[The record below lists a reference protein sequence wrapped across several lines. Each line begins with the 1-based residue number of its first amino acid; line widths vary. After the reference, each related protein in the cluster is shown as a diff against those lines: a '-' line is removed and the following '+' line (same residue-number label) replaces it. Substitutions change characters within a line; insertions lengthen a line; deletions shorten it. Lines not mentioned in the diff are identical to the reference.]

1 MLRKSYSS
9 KKMTNLKCRT
19 CIFQM
24 LSFLSETLLIYNLLS
39 IHLFYYQ
46 QCRFHK
52 TSSYV
57 LFSLRSKNEGELFA
71 SHQSLVTSYQSLVTS
86 YQLLVTSHQSLVTSH
101 QLLVASHQS
110 LVTSCQSLVTSYQLL
125 VTSHQSLA
133 TIHQLLAT
141 SRQLL
146 ITGYYYQPSLVASH
160 QLLLVTGKQVL
171 VDEIYEISKP
181 FSIALNP

>member
-86 YQLLVTSHQSLVTSH
+86 YQLLVTSHQLLVTSYQSLVTSH
-101 QLLVASHQS
+101 QLLVII
-110 LVTSCQSLVTSYQLL
+110 Y
-125 VTSHQSLA
+125 
-133 TIHQLLAT
+133 QLLAT

-181 FSIALNP
+181 FSIALKIPNVFAMIL